1 MTNMKTPPSADAVSS
16 RSRRSRPRK
25 ADTIGARALLA
36 ALAVSATLGGWA
48 VIARDSQSIAP
59 AAIEPLAGSTSPA
72 TPNADAVQLAPLPTV
87 VAPPA
92 SLDEAASS
100 QLAPLEAPLL
110 RQAPLSPAGRSLL
123 ARPLARSRSSN

>member
-16 RSRRSRPRK
+16 QRRRSRARK

-48 VIARDSQSIAP
+48 VIARDSQSTAP
-59 AAIEPLAGSTSPA
+59 VAAEPLANSTSPA
-72 TPNADAVQLAPLPTV
+72 TPGASAVQLAPLPTV

-92 SLDEAASS
+92 TLNEAASI
-100 QLAPLEAPLL
+100 QLAPLDTPLL
-110 RQAPLSPAGRSLL
+110 RQAPLSSAGRTLQ